1 MENFNKKVHN
11 IGRLTV
17 AMCLIAFVSAAVILA
32 QIYNTSID
40 FQLAFKNAAPIVLMF
55 TIAGIS
61 ENLSYTPIIG
71 PGALYIS
78 CITGNLSN
86 IKVPAAIN
94 GQTLLGAEP
103 GSEKADVI
111 SIIVVSVCTMVT
123 TGLMFLG
130 MLFLAPL
137 IAPIYNNPAIKP
149 AFDNVLPALFG
160 ALMIPQLVANP
171 KVNLP
176 IFIVPSIIY
185 LIVGAEFFSSNQS
198 YILIACALL
207 AIAYSYMLSKKSVKN
222 DLEEA

>member
-1 MENFNKKVHN
+1 MENFNRKVHM

-17 AMCLIAFVSAAVILA
+17 IICIAAFVSAALILA
-32 QIYNTSID
+32 QIYDSSID
-40 FQLAFKNAAPIVLMF
+40 FQVVIKNATPIVVMF

-94 GQTLLGAEP
+94 GQALLEVEP

-123 TGLMFLG
+123 TALMFLG

-176 IFIVPSIIY
+176 IFLIPAIIY
-185 LIVGAEFFSSNQS
+185 LIVGQAFFSANQS
-198 YILIACALL
+198 YILILCALF
-207 AIAYSYMLSKKSVKN
+207 AIGYSYMMSKKEIKK
-222 DLEEA
+222 DLEQA